1 MALHDVKL
9 DPFCSK
15 FYGPSLKENGRTD
28 AALHAL
34 AHLERRARARQ
45 KSAS

>member
-34 AHLERRARARQ
+34 AHLERRARQ
-45 KSAS
+45 EESAS

>member
-1 MALHDVKL
+1 MVLHDMKL

-15 FYGPSLKENGRTD
+15 FYGPSLKEKENGWTD
-28 AALHAL
+28 ASLHVP
-34 AHLERRARARQ
+34 RATSAA